1 VTLTPGGGRSPS
13 TTTPPSPPDDKNEQP
28 QPSRERRARPVRW
41 RAAAISTLRW
51 GVLIG
56 GLVIIADL
64 GTLAMMQ
71 RSFSPD
77 DRAAIFQAD
86 VVLNWVLFSILGII
100 VVRET
105 RLFYA
110 GILAG
115 VLGSVVD
122 TAVVFAAQSMAAIGG
137 ADLSIVDFVVN
148 SVLINTGFAAVSG
161 IAYWLVQR
169 SAGGT
174 RPR

>member
-1 VTLTPGGGRSPS
+1 V
-13 TTTPPSPPDDKNEQP
+13 
-28 QPSRERRARPVRW
+28 RPVRV
-41 RAAAISTLRW
+41 RAATLSIVRW
-51 GVLIG
+51 SVLIG

-64 GTLAMMQ
+64 ASVAMFQ
-71 RSFSPD
+71 RTFSPD
-77 DRAAIFQAD
+77 DRAAIFQVDELA
-86 VVLNWVLFSILGII
+86 NWVLFSTLGIV

-115 VLGSVVD
+115 LLAAAID
-122 TAVVFAAQSMAAIGG
+122 TAVVTAAQIMAAVSGLQPNVMD
-137 ADLSIVDFVVN
+137 AVVYGLVN
-148 SVLINTGFAAVSG
+148 VGFAAVSG
-161 IAYWLVQR
+161 IVYWLVQR

>member
-1 VTLTPGGGRSPS
+1 
-13 TTTPPSPPDDKNEQP
+13 
-28 QPSRERRARPVRW
+28 VRW
-41 RAAAISTLRW
+41 RGSAISIVRW
-51 GVLIG
+51 GLLIG

-71 RSFSPD
+71 RTFSPD

-86 VVLNWVLFSILGII
+86 VLLNWVLFSILGIV

-110 GILAG
+110 GLLAG
-115 VLGSVVD
+115 LLGAAVD

-137 ADLSIVDFVVN
+137 TESIADFVLQ
-148 SVLINTGFAAVSG
+148 SVLINTGFAGVSG
-161 IAYWLVQR
+161 IAYWLLQR
-169 SAGGT
+169 STGGT
-174 RPR
+174 RSR